1 MAAPQDAHVV
11 QLRDVSVRLFLE
23 SQDHQHDLIRE
34 LQLIGLSPS
43 GDPYNPT
50 RPIRLAAAIADVLST
65 YSPVR
70 SSTREQAMAALDRG
84 EDRVTLAVP
93 VQEGMAEALRRWLQL
108 LEEADQLCQHG
119 ELLLLATRPQ
129 IAEFRRW
136 YVEQITAQLEAG

>member
-1 MAAPQDAHVV
+1 MPGPSDTHVV
-11 QLRDVSVRLFLE
+11 QLHDVSVRLFLE

-43 GDPYNPT
+43 GDPQNPT
-50 RPIRLAAAIADVLST
+50 RPLRLAAAIADVLAT

-70 SSTREQAMAALDRG
+70 SSTREQAMAARDRG
-84 EDRVTLAVP
+84 DERTTLAVP
-93 VQEGMAEALRRWLQL
+93 VQDGMPEALRRWLQL

-129 IAEFRRW
+129 VAAFRRW
-136 YVEQITAQLEAG
+136 YVEQITAQL